1 MTAMGDDGAGS
12 ENDGTPDTTESTDG
26 TTNGTAAFLFLLGLV
41 GFCGS
46 VVAFLADLLTGYDI
60 LRSLLVNAASAA
72 LLVWWAATDTLTD
85 PESSVDSRG
94 GAAGTGLLL
103 LGLYLAL
110 GAAVV
115 GVTSLVHDRF
125 DIVPWAAGLGIL
137 LVVVGF
143 VVLPRETILTADDD
157 DESATTTGEE
167 SDS

>member
-1 MTAMGDDGAGS
+1 MGDDGSGS
-12 ENDGTPDTTESTDG
+12 EVDDTLDTAESADG
-26 TTNGTAAFLFLLGLV
+26 TTNGTAPFLFLLGLV
-41 GFCGS
+41 GFLGS
-46 VVAFLADLLTGYDI
+46 VVAFFGDLLTGYDI
-60 LRSLLVNAASAA
+60 LRSLLINAASAA

-115 GVTSLVHDRF
+115 GVTSPVHDRF

-137 LVVVGF
+137 LVVAGF
-143 VVLPRETILTADDD
+143 VVLPRKTILTADGD

-167 SDS
+167 PDS

>member
-1 MTAMGDDGAGS
+1 MGDDGGDSA
-12 ENDGTPDTTESTDG
+12 NDGLDTAASTDG
-26 TTNGTAAFLFLLGLV
+26 TTNGTAPFLFLLGLV
-41 GFCGS
+41 GVLGS
-46 VVAFLADLLTGYDI
+46 LVAFLADLWTGYDI
-60 LRSLLVNAASAA
+60 LRSLLINAASVA

-103 LGLYLAL
+103 LGLYLVC

-137 LVVVGF
+137 LVVAGF
-143 VVLPRETILTADDD
+143 VVLPRKTILTADGD
-157 DESATTTGEE
+157 DEPATTTGEE
-167 SDS
+167 PDS

>member
-1 MTAMGDDGAGS
+1 MGDDGSGS
-12 ENDGTPDTTESTDG
+12 EDDDAPDTATADE
-26 TTNGTAAFLFLLGLV
+26 TTTGTAPFLFLLGLV
-41 GFCGS
+41 GFLGS
-46 VVAFLADLLTGYDI
+46 VATFLADLLTGYDV

-85 PESSVDSRG
+85 PESSVDSRS

-125 DIVPWAAGLGIL
+125 DIVPWAAGLGVL
-137 LVVVGF
+137 LVVAGF
-143 VVLPRETILTADDD
+143 VVLPRRMILAAEG
-157 DESATTTGEE
+157 DESATTAEE
-167 SDS
+167 EPDN